1 MNAHAARDAFITRL
15 AARDATRTEAD
26 VQADIYGLLTIG
38 GLNITIDQVARLETQ
53 TQDGTRRRLDI
64 EIGHLAIEVKK
75 DLRIGGAI
83 ADAEVQ
89 LAGYVSTRTL
99 QTGARYVGVLTDGT
113 TWHLYNL
120 VGDQLQPVT
129 ILDLDRGTLD
139 PEKLVSW
146 LEAVLSTQTQV
157 TPTPDEIKRR
167 LGSSSPAHLV
177 DVATLKELF
186 NASKHIPEVA
196 LKRELWAKLL
206 RTAFGSAFDDDETLF
221 INHTLL
227 VISAE
232 IIAHAALGFNV
243 GSAGGM
249 SPRTLT
255 LGSEFAN
262 AQIFGVVQADFFDW
276 LLHAEGGEEFI
287 GALARRIAQFNWDA
301 VEHDVLKVLY
311 ESIIEQRDRKSLGEY
326 YTPDWLADRVIDT
339 FVTDPLNQRVLD
351 PACGSGTFLFHAIRA
366 YLSAADAAGMSNSE
380 AVRGVTDNVMGM
392 DVHPVAVTLAR
403 VTYLLAIGATRL
415 STQDRDPV
423 SVPVYLGDSLQWEQQ
438 VDVFSHEDN
447 LTVSTSGT
455 DLASEGSTTLFGDD
469 LIFPRSV
476 VRDAKNF
483 DRLVNALA
491 ERAGDTSSKTSK
503 QVILPVL
510 RQFGVPEADMDTVIA
525 TYDAMRRLHA
535 DGRDHIWGYYVRNLI
550 RPVWLA
556 EEDNRVDVL
565 VGNPPWLRYAAMTAG
580 MQTRFGEMMKKR
592 GLLPGSLGASG
603 RDLSTLFVVRTSEL
617 YLRHG
622 GTFAFVMPHG
632 TLTRQPHSAFRSGVW
647 NGPAFE
653 LKARFGTP
661 WDLSKAAT
669 GFPITSCVI
678 NGELLEPALGMPKA
692 AKKWTT
698 RGTSSNVT
706 WAAMEPR
713 TTITDISL
721 SPTAQSDVPAIF
733 SPYKKRFRQ
742 GAILVPRVLTFAN
755 EVAAGPL
762 GVGAGRVTVRSRRST
777 QEKEPWKNVAG
788 IHAVVEQAFVLPAHL
803 GETVVP
809 FGLLEP
815 LRVVLPVKTDGS
827 KLLTTAQIASHEG
840 LAAWWE
846 KAEDRWG
853 DNKSQGDGGSF
864 LDRIDFHGQLTA
876 QLPAASH
883 RVVYTKAGGSISSA
897 RISDTRALIDH
908 KLYWAAANTVD
919 EARFLVAILNSTV
932 LLERVQPFQNLGLFG
947 PRDFD
952 KNVFRA
958 PIPPYDAEN
967 QDHTDLAQLSAQ
979 AEETVSK
986 MEFDPSRTFQ
996 VSRKNARVALA
1007 AAGLIEKIELLV
1019 AKIIPPVAMPES

>member
-1 MNAHAARDAFITRL
+1 MNPHEARDAFISRL
-15 AARDATRTEAD
+15 ADRDATRTEAD
-26 VQADIYGLLTIG
+26 LQADIYGLLTIG
-38 GLNITIDQVARLETQ
+38 GLNLSVDQVARLETQ
-53 TQDGTRRRLDI
+53 TQDGTRRRLDV
-64 EIGHLAIEVKK
+64 EIGNLAIEVKK
-75 DLRIGGAI
+75 DLRVSGAI
-83 ADAEVQ
+83 ADAELQ
-89 LAGYVSTRTL
+89 LAGYVATRTQ

-120 VGDQLQPVT
+120 LGDTLQSIM
-129 ILDLDRGTLD
+129 ILDMSRGTFD
-139 PEKLVSW
+139 AERLVSW

-157 TPTPDEIKRR
+157 KPTPDEIRRR
-167 LGSSSPAHLV
+167 LGASSPAHLV
-177 DVATLKELF
+177 DVAALRALF
-186 NASKHIPEVA
+186 DSSKTVPEVA

-232 IIAHAALGFNV
+232 IIAHAALGFDV
-243 GSAGGM
+243 SATGGM

-255 LGSEFAN
+255 LGTEFVN
-262 AQIFGVVQADFFDW
+262 AQIFGVVQSDFFDW
-276 LLHAEGGEEFI
+276 LLHADGGEVFI
-287 GALARRIAQFNWDA
+287 GALSRRIAQFDWSA

-311 ESIIEQRDRKSLGEY
+311 ESVIEQRDRKALGEY
-326 YTPDWLADRVIDT
+326 YTPDWLADRV
-339 FVTDPLNQRVLD
+339 VAEYVVDPLNQRVLD
-351 PACGSGTFLFHAIRA
+351 PSCGSGTFLFHAIRA
-366 YLSAADAAGMSNSE
+366 YLAAADESGVSNRD

-403 VTYLLAIGATRL
+403 VTYLLAIGADRL
-415 STQDRDPV
+415 STGDRGPIV
-423 SVPVYLGDSLQWEQQ
+423 VPVYLGDSLQWEQQ

-447 LTVSTSGT
+447 LTVSTSGS
-455 DLASEGSTTLFGDD
+455 DLVSEGSTTLFGDD
-469 LIFPRSV
+469 LVFPRSI

-483 DRLVNALA
+483 DRLVNAMA
-491 ERAGDTSSKTSK
+491 DRAGDTSTKTSK

-510 RQFGVPEADMDTVIA
+510 LQFGVPDADVETVIA

-556 EEDNRVDVL
+556 EETNRVDVL
-565 VGNPPWLRYAAMTAG
+565 IGNPPWLRYAAMTPG
-580 MQTRFGEMMKKR
+580 MQTRFGEMMRKR

-603 RDLSTLFVVRTSEL
+603 RDLSTLFVVRATEL

-653 LKARFGTP
+653 LRAQFGTP

-669 GFPITSCVI
+669 GFPVTSCVI
-678 NGELLEPALGMPKA
+678 NGRLSEPARSIPA
-692 AKKWTT
+692 AARKWTT
-698 RGTSSNVT
+698 RGTTSNVT
-706 WAAMEPR
+706 WASMSSR
-713 TTITDISL
+713 TTVTDIVL
-721 SPTAQSDVPAIF
+721 SPTAQSDAPATF

-755 EVAAGPL
+755 EIPAGPL
-762 GVGAGRVTVRSRRST
+762 GVGSGRVTVNSRRSQ
-777 QEKEPWKNVAG
+777 QEKEPWKSIEGV
-788 IHAVVEQAFVLPAHL
+788 HAVVEQAFTLPAHL

-815 LRVVLPVKTDGS
+815 LKVVLPVSADGS
-827 KLLTTAQIASHEG
+827 RILNAQQIASHDG
-840 LAAWWE
+840 LASWWNE
-846 KAEDRWG
+846 AEIRWAA
-853 DNKSQGDGGSF
+853 NKSLADAGTF
-864 LDRIDFHGQLTA
+864 LDRIDFHGQLSA
-876 QLPAASH
+876 QLPAASN

-897 RISDTRALIDH
+897 RVSDNRALIDH
-908 KLYWAAANTVD
+908 KLYWAAANSED
-919 EARFLVAILNSTV
+919 EARYLVAILNSAV

-958 PIPPYDAEN
+958 PIPPFDENVNEHRQLAELSK
-967 QDHTDLAQLSAQ
+967 LA
-979 AEETVSK
+979 ETLVSSLELDTSK
-986 MEFDPSRTFQ
+986 SFQ
-996 VSRKNARVALA
+996 TSRKTVRIRLV
-1007 AAGLIEKIELLV
+1007 AAGILPQIESLV
-1019 AKIIPPVAMPES
+1019 AQIIPPVLVG